1 MLMATARAYSQDSG
15 KVDFQTWNS
24 IELGY
29 KLNSK
34 LSFELQEQLRLKE
47 NSATVDEY
55 FTQLSGKY
63 ELFKNFD
70 LGVGL
75 RFIRANDNQGKIQ
88 GYENI
93 FRYQF
98 DGSYKYK
105 FNRFTLSHRLRY
117 QAKQELNNDEA
128 EPKNQVRFKTSLAYN
143 INHWKLNPEI
153 SGELFSA
160 LNDPDDKGIRKYRI
174 TLGTGYDMKDW
185 GTVNLYYRMELP
197 GVSGRNKANIL
208 GLGYSYTFKNKK

>member
-1 MLMATARAYSQDSG
+1 MATSLAYSQDSE
-15 KVDFQTWNS
+15 KADFQTWNS

-47 NSATVDEY
+47 NSAAVDEY

-75 RFIRANDNQGKIQ
+75 RFIRFNDNQGKIQ
-88 GYENI
+88 GYENN

-105 FNRFTLSHRLRY
+105 LNRFTLSHRIRY
-117 QAKQELNNDEA
+117 QSKQELNNDES
-128 EPKNQVRFKTSLAYN
+128 EPKNQVRFKTGLAYN
-143 INHWKLNPEI
+143 INHWKLDPEI
-153 SGELFSA
+153 SGEIFSA
-160 LNDPDDKGIRKYRI
+160 INDPEEKGIRKYRI
-174 TLGTGYDMKDW
+174 TLGTDYNMKDW
-185 GTVNLYYRMELP
+185 GKVKLYYRMELP
-197 GVSGRNKANIL
+197 GISSRDKANIL